1 MRPLVAYATLV
12 FDCDGVILD
21 SNRVKTAAFR
31 QAALP
36 YGEAAAEALVA
47 YHARHGGVSRYRKFE
62 HFIGSIL
69 GRAPDPVLLQELL
82 DRFAAAVRCGLLEC
96 EIAAGLVALRAA
108 TPASRW
114 LVVSGGDQEELRWL
128 FSRRG
133 IAELFDGGIFGSPDT
148 KSHILSREISA
159 GNVTMPAL
167 FLGDSRLDY
176 EAAAGAGLD
185 FLFVSGWTEFREWES
200 LQREKGFAAVAGLKS
215 LVRGGEF
222 TQ

>member
-1 MRPLVAYATLV
+1 MRPLAAYATLV

-47 YHARHGGVSRYRKFE
+47 YHVRHGGVSRYRKFE
-62 HFIGSIL
+62 HFVGGIL
-69 GRAPDPVLLQELL
+69 GRAPDPAMLQELL
-82 DRFAAAVRCGLLEC
+82 DRFAAEVRRGLLEC
-96 EIAAGLVALRAA
+96 DIAAGLAALRAA
-108 TPASRW
+108 TPAARW

-148 KSHILSREISA
+148 KSHILSREISV
-159 GNVTMPAL
+159 GNVAMPAL

-185 FLFVSGWTEFREWES
+185 FLFVSGWTEFREWKS
-200 LQREKGFAAVAGLKS
+200 LQKVKGFPSVVGLKS
-215 LVRGGEF
+215 LMFGREF
-222 TQ
+222 GQ